1 MGFLGFV
8 LVFYAILSI
17 SLYKVFEKAGEAGWK
32 ALVPGLNLVI
42 WSRIIGR
49 PDWWAALYL
58 IPIVNIFIFAG
69 MAVDL
74 VRSFGKYKFWQSAAA
89 VVLAPV
95 TFFYLGFSKDEK
107 YIGPT
112 LKMEKEYAAKLAE
125 AREGNNRRQ
134 LQKLERE
141 NPYKKGAG
149 REWAEAVIF
158 AVFAAAFIRMFLI
171 EAYVIPTSSM
181 EGSLLV
187 GDFLFVSKAHYGIR
201 MPETI
206 AMVPLLHNRIPGLNV
221 ESYLKKPSL
230 KYRRLKALESIDR
243 NDLVVFNYPEGDSVY
258 VFPNRTW
265 SIYDYRRGSVSP
277 EAEAA
282 ISSGRS
288 KLVTRP
294 MDKMDHYIKR
304 GVGGP
309 GDTIEVRNRQLYIN
323 GEPAKNPEYMQ
334 FIYSVQSKNGPI
346 NTRDFSDWGISY
358 EDLRPH
364 GGENPKVDPQT
375 GSMLVILNEEQADK
389 LRALDPGITA
399 APTKRYLVQ
408 LPQNVEGQY
417 LLDLGVDEANRLYSQ
432 NRNYIMQLTD
442 DQAATLAKDT
452 VISIGRFTGDSGRL
466 FPHDTS
472 LFPNWTVDDYGPI
485 MVPKADQTVQLTP
498 KNMAMYRRVINVYE
512 HNDLKEQNGKIY
524 INGEEANSYTFKMDY
539 YWMMGDNRHNSE
551 DSRVWGFVPED
562 HVVGKPLFIWFSTRE
577 GSISNGIN
585 WDRIFTSA
593 VKD

>member
-32 ALVPGLNLVI
+32 ALVPGLNLVM
-42 WSRIIGR
+42 WCRLIGR

-74 VRSFGKYKFWQSAAA
+74 VRSFGKYKFWHSAAA
-89 VVLAPV
+89 VVLAPL
-95 TFFYLGFSKDEK
+95 TFFYLGFSKEEK
-107 YIGPT
+107 YLGPT
-112 LKMEKEYAAKLAE
+112 LKMEQEYAAKLAE
-125 AREGNNRRQ
+125 AQESNNRRL
-134 LQKLERE
+134 LQKLQKE
-141 NPYKKGAG
+141 NPYKKGPG
-149 REWAEAVIF
+149 REWVEAVVF

-201 MPETI
+201 MPQTI

-221 ESYLKKPSL
+221 ESYLEKPSL

-265 SIYDYRRGSVSP
+265 SVYDYKRGSVP
-277 EAEAA
+277 PPAETA
-282 ISSGRS
+282 IAQNRVS
-288 KLVTRP
+288 LVTRP

-304 GVGGP
+304 AVGGP

-323 GEPAKNPEYMQ
+323 GEPATNPEYMQ

-346 NTRDFSDWGISY
+346 DTQNFSDWGISY

-364 GGENPKVDPQT
+364 GGDNPKVDPQT

-408 LPQNVEGQY
+408 LPQEVEPQH
-417 LLDLGVDEANRLYSQ
+417 LLNLGVDQANVLYSQ
-432 NRNYIMQLTD
+432 GRNIIMQLSD
-442 DQAATLAKDT
+442 DQANTLSRDT
-452 VISIGRFTGDSGRL
+452 LVSVGRYTGDAGRL
-466 FPHDTS
+466 FPHNLQ
-472 LFPNWTVDDYGPI
+472 LFPNWTVDDYGPV
-485 MVPKADQTVQLTP
+485 MVPKAGQTVQLTP

-512 HNDLKEQNGKIY
+512 DNDLKEQNGKIY
-524 INGEEANSYTFKMDY
+524 INGQEATSYTFRQDY

-551 DSRVWGFVPED
+551 DSRVWGYVPAD